1 MLVVADAQAGLAQLM
16 VAQDQYSCQPTQ
28 LVFVAEGKK
37 RFEDQLQAHPKLAAM
52 IEAYDQKKQDLKA
65 IKKGKGKSSQGTK
78 KRRRQEESPASD
90 DEVCS
95 C

>member
-1 MLVVADAQAGLAQLM
+1 
-16 VAQDQYSCQPTQ
+16 
-28 LVFVAEGKK
+28 
-37 RFEDQLQAHPKLAAM
+37 M

-65 IKKGKGKSSQGTK
+65 IKKGKGKSSKSTK

-90 DEVCS
+90 DEVCN